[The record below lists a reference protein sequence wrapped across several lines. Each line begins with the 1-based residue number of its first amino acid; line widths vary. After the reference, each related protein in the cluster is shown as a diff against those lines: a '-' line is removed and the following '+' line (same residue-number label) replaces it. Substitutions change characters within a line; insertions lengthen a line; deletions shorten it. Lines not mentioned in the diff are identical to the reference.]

1 MCFDGGLSAGTG
13 LVSLLMSPLVRKYT
27 VTDTVDLVGLI
38 RKNVKHRF
46 SGWGSN
52 QAAGANLAVESLDWV
67 QLQQCTETQR
77 KTLLSNV
84 SQPIDLVLAVD
95 CIYHPS
101 LISPLLGAINCLATP
116 KHTSALVLSELRSE
130 DVMRLFMEGWLAL
143 PGWKVWHVGGDL
155 LQDPHYVLWVGQK
168 E

>member
-1 MCFDGGLSAGTG
+1 M
-13 LVSLLMSPLVRKYT
+13 RRYT

-46 SGWGSN
+46 SNWGSN
-52 QAAGANLAVESLDWV
+52 PSPDSPGANVVVESLDWV
-67 QLQQCTETQR
+67 QLQQCSETQR
-77 KTLLSNV
+77 KTVLSNV
-84 SQPIDLVLAVD
+84 EQPIDLVLAVD

-101 LISPLLGAINCLATP
+101 LIAPLLGAIDCLTTP
-116 KHTSALVLSELRSE
+116 TLTRVLVLSELRSE
-130 DVMRLFMEGWLAL
+130 DVMMQFMEGWLNM

-155 LQDPHYVLWVGQK
+155 LQDPHYVLWFGEK